1 MMLPR
6 EIWTLI
12 FRNLDDC
19 TLRKKASF
27 VCKEWLNLIRYDSI
41 LSGNL
46 IITTDKE
53 AKDINKFLQSF
64 PMLEAIVLKIPQ
76 ASLEFMKGL
85 NFDCCP
91 GLEKV
96 SVQGDTTDVLG
107 FRISDHQTKYE
118 FDFGFPVE
126 VLEVEFHPKDKNHLS
141 PKNIQKLRLNLTGYK
156 SDSSIR
162 NNINGG
168 LEHLKSCCP
177 SNLRKL
183 DLQFGDSHQ
192 EQLDSNVINICLTY
206 FNSLEEIDFTK
217 GVCNQFES
225 ICTKQEGVYPEN
237 TIKTLVFDTMKFHNE
252 SLMNIVCLF
261 PYLEELRI
269 KNCNM
274 KLGAMDFK
282 NSRFELSDLITHLE
296 IFSLIKNL
304 KSLVL
309 ENIYT
314 TNSDDPK
321 TIDYQLKQVMK
332 FIQSIKVFELIK
344 VRIIIESY
352 GYTYAEI
359 FKEKNRAPTI
369 IPGTK
374 TMLMANDEHVFY
386 LDMTDISSFF

>member
-1 MMLPR
+1 MILPR

-12 FRNLDDC
+12 FRKLDNW
-19 TLRKKASF
+19 TLREKASL

-46 IITTDKE
+46 IITTDKG

-64 PMLEAIVLKIPQ
+64 PMLELIVLKIPQ

-141 PKNIQKLRLNLTGYK
+141 PKNIQKLRLNLTGYR

-162 NNINGG
+162 NIINGG

-192 EQLDSNVINICLTY
+192 EQLDSTVINLCLTY
-206 FNSLEEIDFTK
+206 FNSLEEINFTK
-217 GVCNQFES
+217 GVCDQFES
-225 ICTKQEGVYPEN
+225 ICAKEEGVYPEN
-237 TIKTLVFDTMKFHNE
+237 TIKTLVFDAMKFHNE
-252 SLMNIVCLF
+252 NLTNIVFLF
-261 PYLEELRI
+261 PHLEEVRI

-304 KSLVL
+304 KNLVL

-332 FIQSIKVFELIK
+332 FIQSIKVFKLIK
-344 VRIIIESY
+344 VRIIIESH

-359 FKEKNRAPTI
+359 FKEKNRAPTM

-374 TMLMANDEHVFY
+374 TMLMANDDHVFF

>member
-1 MMLPR
+1 MQ
-6 EIWTLI
+6 
-12 FRNLDDC
+12 
-19 TLRKKASF
+19 
-27 VCKEWLNLIRYDSI
+27 
-41 LSGNL
+41 GN
-46 IITTDKE
+46 
-53 AKDINKFLQSF
+53 S
-64 PMLEAIVLKIPQ
+64 
-76 ASLEFMKGL
+76 
-85 NFDCCP
+85 
-91 GLEKV
+91 
-96 SVQGDTTDVLG
+96 TDVLG
-107 FRISDHQTKYE
+107 FRNSDQQTKYE

-126 VLEVEFHPKDKNHLS
+126 VLEVEFYPEDKNHLS

-156 SDSSIR
+156 SNTSIR

-217 GVCNQFES
+217 GVCDQFES
-225 ICTKQEGVYPEN
+225 ICAKQEGVYPEN
-237 TIKTLVFDTMKFHNE
+237 TIKTLVFDTMKFHTEN
-252 SLMNIVCLF
+252 LTNIVCLF
-261 PYLEELRI
+261 PHLEEVRI

-304 KSLVL
+304 KNLVL

-332 FIQSIKVFELIK
+332 FIQSIKVFKLIK

-359 FKEKNRAPTI
+359 LKEKNRAPTI

-374 TMLMANDEHVFY
+374 TMLMANDDHVFF

>member
-1 MMLPR
+1 MILPR

-12 FRNLDDC
+12 FRKLDNW
-19 TLRKKASF
+19 TLREKASL

-46 IITTDKE
+46 IITTDKG

-118 FDFGFPVE
+118 YDFGFPVE

-141 PKNIQKLRLNLTGYK
+141 PKNIQKLKLHLTGYK
-156 SDSSIR
+156 SDTSIR

-225 ICTKQEGVYPEN
+225 ICAKEEGVYPEN

-304 KSLVL
+304 KNLVL

-359 FKEKNRAPTI
+359 FKEKNRAPTM

-374 TMLMANDEHVFY
+374 TMLMANDDHVFF

>member
-1 MMLPR
+1 MLPR
-6 EIWTLI
+6 EIWTLV
-12 FRNLDDC
+12 FRKLDNW
-19 TLRKKASF
+19 TLREKASL

-46 IITTDKE
+46 IITTDKG

-76 ASLEFMKGL
+76 ASLELMKDL

-96 SVQGDTTDVLG
+96 SVEGDTTDVLG
-107 FRISDHQTKYE
+107 FRISDHETKYK

-126 VLEVEFHPKDKNHLS
+126 VLDVEFHPTDKNHLS

-156 SDSSIR
+156 SDASIR

-217 GVCNQFES
+217 GVCDQFES

-252 SLMNIVCLF
+252 NLTNIVCLF
-261 PYLEELRI
+261 PYLEEVRI

-304 KSLVL
+304 KNLVL

-314 TNSDDPK
+314 TNSEDPK
-321 TIDYQLKQVMK
+321 TIDYQLKQVLK
-332 FIQSIKVFELIK
+332 IIQSMKVFQPIK
-344 VRIIIESY
+344 VRIVIESY
-352 GYTYAEI
+352 GYILAEI

>member
-19 TLRKKASF
+19 TLRKKASL

-46 IITTDKE
+46 IITTDKG

-64 PMLEAIVLKIPQ
+64 PMLEAIVFKIPQ
-76 ASLEFMKGL
+76 ATLEFMEDL

-91 GLEKV
+91 GLKVV

-141 PKNIQKLRLNLTGYK
+141 PQNIQKLRLHLTGYK
-156 SDSSIR
+156 SDTSIR

-177 SNLRKL
+177 SNLQKL

-192 EQLDSNVINICLTY
+192 EQLDSTVINLCLTY

-217 GVCNQFES
+217 GVCDQFES
-225 ICTKQEGVYPEN
+225 ICAQQEGVYPEN

-252 SLMNIVCLF
+252 NLTNIVCLF
-261 PYLEELRI
+261 PHFEEVRI

-304 KSLVL
+304 KNLVL

-332 FIQSIKVFELIK
+332 FIRSIKGFELIK

-359 FKEKNRAPTI
+359 FKEKNRPPTM

-374 TMLMANDEHVFY
+374 TMLMANDDHVFF